1 MSLQFPYHQSLSH
14 LHVGCDA
21 PHAYFIPYSS
31 DAAAHIGNRADS
43 ARFLSLCGEW
53 SFRYYPSLSSVPD
66 FTAPDWSEEG
76 ADRLPVPM
84 SWQMAFGRG
93 YDTPHYTNVNYPFPV
108 DPPFVPDENPCGL
121 YERSFE
127 IDAETLKKR
136 SVKLVFEGVDSCFYL
151 YINNRFAAYSQV
163 SHMTSEI
170 TLDDYLVA
178 GKNSIKILVLKWCD
192 GSYLEDQDKI
202 RISGIFREVYL
213 LLRDPVHLTDLY
225 VRGDPNTDF
234 SAATVTAELTANG
247 RLAAAYCLK
256 APNGEIVAEG
266 ESMVDGTAFLQLP
279 VAAPALWCD
288 EKPQLYELYLTAGEE
303 HIRIEVGIR
312 RFEVIGKVVYVN
324 GKKVKAKGINR
335 HDSHPQLGATTP
347 YAHMLK
353 DLYLL
358 KAHNINFIRTSH
370 YPNDPRFLELCD
382 RLGFYV
388 CDETDIETH
397 GFQPVGNW
405 DELTNNPDWSEAYL
419 DRAERMAERDKNHAC
434 VLMWSVGNESGTGLN
449 HRLQYAYF
457 HKRIPGAI
465 VHCEDSSRRFFE
477 KYVKSTDPAERKLV
491 ECDYNDIES
500 RMYIPTNE
508 CVEHH
513 IKNPNSHRPL
523 FLCEYSHAMGN
534 GPGDLEA
541 YWELIYRYD
550 EFFGGCVWEMTDHSV
565 DIGTPGA
572 PKYIYGGDM
581 GNVPH
586 DSNFCVDGMVYPDR
600 RPHTGLLEYKQV
612 LRPVR
617 AVAVDFAKASVT
629 LESKR
634 HFTDLSDIDLYW
646 TLTRNG
652 IAIESGRICELKL
665 LPGRRKAYKLDI
677 ANRVDLDG
685 FCYLNLSYKTNRATP
700 WAEVGYEVGFE
711 QFAVPAAPMPRA
723 LKCEVKKTFSVC
735 EERNT
740 IRVTDGDSV
749 YSVDRLQGLLC
760 GIEHCGK
767 QMLTS
772 AVEPTVWRAPTDND
786 RRIRRE
792 WESAGYHRMK
802 IKCYSCDVSEAD
814 EDNITVTASL
824 SLGAACKRP
833 LLCMQVVYSFV
844 PGEGVTVKTHVEKT
858 PNTPYLP
865 RFGYTFR
872 MPADCEELR
881 YFGRGPMESYR
892 DKKQASRV
900 GLYSATVT
908 EHFEHYIRPQENMA
922 HTETRWVEVSTVAG
936 QGILATGAAGCS
948 EISFN
953 CSHFTDEMLTK
964 TAHDYELIP
973 LDDTVVHI
981 DYMHSGIGSNSC
993 GPALEPAWQLNGNFD
1008 AAFRLLPVRAG
1019 DACPFAYVK
1028 Q

>member
-1 MSLQFPYHQSLSH
+1 MSLQFPYHQTLSH
-14 LHVGCDA
+14 LHVGCEA
-21 PHAYFIPYSS
+21 PHAYFIPYAS
-31 DAAAHIGNRADS
+31 DAAAHNGNRADS
-43 ARFLSLCGEW
+43 DRFLSLCGEW
-53 SFRYYPSLSSVPD
+53 SFRFYPSLSAVPD
-66 FTAPDWSEEG
+66 FTSPDWTAEG
-76 ADRLPVPM
+76 ADRLSVPM
-84 SWQMAFGRG
+84 SWQMALGRG

-151 YINNRFAAYSQV
+151 YINNKFAAYSQV
-163 SHMTSEI
+163 SHMISEVTI
-170 TLDDYLVA
+170 DDYLAA
-178 GKNSIKILVLKWCD
+178 GKNSIKVLVLKWCD

-202 RISGIFREVYL
+202 RLSGIFREVYL
-213 LLRDPVHLTDLY
+213 LMRDPVHLTDLY
-225 VRGDPNTDF
+225 VRGEPNADF
-234 SAATVTAELTANG
+234 SAATVHAELTANG
-247 RLAAAYCLK
+247 KLATAYYLK
-256 APNGEIVAEG
+256 APSGALVAEG
-266 ESMVDGTAFLQLP
+266 KLSVDGAATLQIP
-279 VAAPALWCD
+279 VSSPALWSD
-288 EKPQLYELYLTAGEE
+288 EDPKLYELYLTAGEE

-312 RFEVIGKVVYVN
+312 RFEVIGKIVYIN

-335 HDSHPQLGATTP
+335 HDSHPQLGAATP

-405 DELTNNPDWSEAYL
+405 DQLTDSPDWSAAFL
-419 DRAERMAERDKNHAC
+419 DRTERMVERDKNHAC

-477 KYVKSTDPAERKLV
+477 LHANASDPAERKLV

-500 RMYIPTNE
+500 RMYIPPHE
-508 CVEHH
+508 CVDHH
-513 IKNPNSHRPL
+513 VKNPNSHRPL

-534 GPGDLEA
+534 GPGDLDA
-541 YWELIYRYD
+541 YWQLIYRYD

-565 DIGTPGA
+565 DIGTPGS
-572 PKYIYGGDM
+572 PKYIYGGDL
-581 GNVPH
+581 GHVPH

-617 AVAVDFAKASVT
+617 AVAVDFEKATVT

-634 HFTDLSDIDLYW
+634 FFTTTEDIDLYW

-652 IAIESGRICELKL
+652 VALASGRIADLRV
-665 LPGRRKAYKLDI
+665 LPGRKKAYKLDG
-677 ANRVDLDG
+677 ANFSNLDG
-685 FCYLNLSYKTNRATP
+685 FCYLNLSYKANRATL
-700 WAEVGYEVGFE
+700 WAEAGYELGFE
-711 QFAVPAAPMPRA
+711 QFSLPSLPMARLA
-723 LKCEVKKTFSVC
+723 KCCIKKTFSVA
-735 EERNT
+735 EEANI
-740 IRVTDGDSV
+740 IRITDGNAV
-749 YSVDRLQGLLC
+749 YSIDRTQGLIC
-760 GIEHCGK
+760 GMEQNGK

-772 AVEPTVWRAPTDND
+772 AVAPAVWRAPTDND

-792 WESAGYHRMK
+792 WESAGYHRLHL
-802 IKCYSCDVSEAD
+802 KCYECSLAEVTD
-814 EDNITVTASL
+814 ERIIVKASL
-824 SLGAACKRP
+824 SMGADAKRP
-833 LLCMQVVYSFV
+833 LLRMQVVYSFV
-844 PGEGVTVKTHVEKT
+844 LGEGVTVETHVEKA
-858 PNTPYLP
+858 PNTPFLP

-872 MPADCEELR
+872 MPAGCEELR
-881 YFGRGPMESYR
+881 YFGRGPIESYR

-900 GLYSATVT
+900 GLYSTTVT
-908 EHFEHYIRPQENMA
+908 DHFEHYIRPQENMA
-922 HTETRWVEVSTVAG
+922 HTETRWVEVSTAAG
-936 QGILATGAAGCS
+936 HGILATGAAGHA

-964 TAHDYELIP
+964 TAHDFELVP
-973 LDDTVVHI
+973 LEETVVHI

-993 GPALEPAWQLNGNFD
+993 GPVLDASLQMNGSFD
-1008 AAFRLLPVRAG
+1008 TAFRLLPVLVG
-1019 DACPFAYVK
+1019 DVCPFAYAE